1 MNAVVVNQV
10 SSSLWPRLGPAG
22 ELRSFW
28 ISQYSDV
35 CAAVTAKPQVFH
47 YMLLQTIVGQLCPN
61 SALLISWF
69 FFFFLFFHEAHQHTE
84 AAGSKAFQEAL
95 LGCLEHGN
103 LCLAPRI
110 SCVHLPELPGLI
122 PTRATHCSK
131 ESCLNARLPLHRR
144 GPIICAAAR
153 KPEYRANSPIWL
165 NCYSDRHTVFPC
177 CSPRIFRDTLVSKAR
192 TSANQRTRW
201 WLEKSSS

>member
-1 MNAVVVNQV
+1 MCSCNCKA
-10 SSSLWPRLGPAG
+10 SSFSLYASANNCWPTLPKLSIINFLG
-22 ELRSFW
+22 
-28 ISQYSDV
+28 
-35 CAAVTAKPQVFH
+35 
-47 YMLLQTIVGQLCPN
+47 
-61 SALLISWF
+61 

-95 LGCLEHGN
+95 LGCLDHGN

-153 KPEYRANSPIWL
+153 KPEYRANSPI
-165 NCYSDRHTVFPC
+165 
-177 CSPRIFRDTLVSKAR
+177 
-192 TSANQRTRW
+192 
-201 WLEKSSS
+201 